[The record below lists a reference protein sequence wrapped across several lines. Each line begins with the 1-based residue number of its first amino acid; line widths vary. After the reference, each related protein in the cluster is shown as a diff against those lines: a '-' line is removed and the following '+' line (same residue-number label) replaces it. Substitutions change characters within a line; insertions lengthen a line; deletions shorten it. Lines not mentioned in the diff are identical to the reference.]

1 MSFVKKYSTQ
11 IFLVLVAVLA
21 VFGLIFWGRLSL
33 VRKLV
38 TGFAVLGGLHE
49 IEEKIWPGGFYDL
62 MLKKFGIDKSTVDLD
77 RPGLIVSVYWL
88 ILLIP
93 AYVFHSH
100 PVFMAVLIALSFFE
114 AFIHTAGIKI
124 HKLKKPYTPGLVT
137 AWCMA
142 AFSVASIILMKNA
155 GLTTCTD
162 YLIGVPLWIL
172 SFICLA
178 RTVYS
183 GFGKSFKDI
192 IAMARSQ
199 K

>member
-1 MSFVKKYSTQ
+1 MQFIKRYSTY
-11 IFLVLVAVLA
+11 IFIALVAALA
-21 VFGLIFWGRLSL
+21 VFGLAFWGKLSL

-38 TGFAVLGGLHE
+38 TGFAVLGALHE

-62 MLKKFGIDKSTVDLD
+62 MMKKFGIDKASVDLD

-93 AYVFHSH
+93 AYLFDSH
-100 PVFMAVLIALSFFE
+100 PVFVAILVALSFFE
-114 AFIHTAGIKI
+114 ALIHTAGIKI

-142 AFSVASIILMKNA
+142 AFSVAAIILMKDA
-155 GLTTCTD
+155 GLTSAID
-162 YLIGVPLWIL
+162 YLIGVPLWII
-172 SFICLA
+172 SFICLG

-183 GFGKSFKDI
+183 GFGKSFKDM
-192 IAMARSQ
+192 IAMARSM